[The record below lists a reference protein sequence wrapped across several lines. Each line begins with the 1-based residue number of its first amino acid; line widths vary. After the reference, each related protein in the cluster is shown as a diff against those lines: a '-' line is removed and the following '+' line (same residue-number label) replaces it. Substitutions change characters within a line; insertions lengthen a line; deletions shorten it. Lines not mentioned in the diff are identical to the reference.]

1 MPINEQEFESVK
13 QTLDTLM
20 KDFLPK
26 FIGKLNGV
34 DARVQGLEAYIEALK
49 SQPAQPAQPVEKPKR
64 KRRTKA
70 EIAAEKAESEQAAV
84 DAAVDAAV
92 AAAEDPVEEL
102 PETPV
107 EVAGYGITAKTV
119 SSVMMVA
126 QQCGFDIEATVEL
139 AGKYNCPAEL
149 VRYVMNMTDA
159 EREEVNRKFPL

>member
-20 KDFLPK
+20 KSFLPK
-26 FIGKLNGV
+26 FIGKLNAV
-34 DARVQGLEAYIEALK
+34 DARVQGLEAYIEVLK
-49 SQPAQPAQPVEKPKR
+49 SQPVQPVEKPKR

-102 PETPV
+102 PDTPV